1 MSAGSR
7 NNKNS
12 PGHSPVT
19 YRKMVG
25 IFCFLLKIH
34 PRRHGSAQRVPTDV
48 PVCDFGKAFRDAV
61 RRVPIQ
67 YGQIAGHLYQHAQN
81 AVLGKVVQEGSIGGV
96 FHLAARIED
105 QPGGGRF
112 RRKDPVA
119 VLLGDAHHVIR
130 YQRILGGGVGVVVI
144 VDVNAECNADGQQNG
159 QQPEKNS
166 AGKRFFLLVH
176 IPNFP
181 VSTVAGHKGALL
193 AGKLGD
199 TEVYAMEGRF
209 HFYEGY
215 SMKEVCYPFYVFK
228 LLDVEKVVL
237 TNACGGINRE
247 FAPGTLMLLTD
258 FINMMGTNPLIGP
271 NDERFGPRFP
281 DMTEPYS
288 LELRNL
294 AKQTADELGI
304 AYKEGVYMG
313 FMGPCYETAA
323 EIRAFAG
330 VGADAVGMS
339 TVPETMV
346 CNYLGMKV
354 LAVSCITN
362 MATGI
367 QTVKHSHARV
377 LEIANRAGETLCRWL
392 GSVIQKMEG

>member
-1 MSAGSR
+1 
-7 NNKNS
+7 
-12 PGHSPVT
+12 
-19 YRKMVG
+19 
-25 IFCFLLKIH
+25 
-34 PRRHGSAQRVPTDV
+34 
-48 PVCDFGKAFRDAV
+48 
-61 RRVPIQ
+61 
-67 YGQIAGHLYQHAQN
+67 
-81 AVLGKVVQEGSIGGV
+81 
-96 FHLAARIED
+96 
-105 QPGGGRF
+105 
-112 RRKDPVA
+112 
-119 VLLGDAHHVIR
+119 
-130 YQRILGGGVGVVVI
+130 
-144 VDVNAECNADGQQNG
+144 
-159 QQPEKNS
+159 
-166 AGKRFFLLVH
+166 
-176 IPNFP
+176 
-181 VSTVAGHKGALL
+181 
-193 AGKLGD
+193 
-199 TEVYAMEGRF
+199 MEQ
-209 HFYEGY
+209 
-215 SMKEVCYPFYVFK
+215 
-228 LLDVEKVVL
+228 VVL

-304 AYKEGVYMG
+304 SYQEGVYLG

-323 EIRAFAG
+323 EIHAFAG
-330 VGADAVGMS
+330 MGADAVGMS

-377 LEIANRAGETLCRWL
+377 LEIANQAGETLCRWL
-392 GSVIQKMEG
+392 GAVIQKVE